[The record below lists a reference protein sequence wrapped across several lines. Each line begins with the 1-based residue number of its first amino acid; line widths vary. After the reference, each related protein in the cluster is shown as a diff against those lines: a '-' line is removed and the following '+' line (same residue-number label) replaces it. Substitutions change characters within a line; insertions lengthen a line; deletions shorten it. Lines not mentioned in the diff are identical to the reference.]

1 VQKQL
6 TSSGVDANTFGGRRR
21 AYAGIE
27 AQFHAAGKD
36 LRQNWHFYLM
46 ALPCVIAIILFGYG
60 PLRGLIIAFLDY
72 SPLRGFSGSEWVG
85 LDNFRAAFDNPFFA
99 TALRNTILINTA
111 KLAVGFP
118 AAIVLALLMN
128 EVRLHWFKRVIQIST
143 IMPYFVSW
151 VVAATVFRNLLSPEG
166 LINQIIVELFGRQ
179 AITFLSDPDIFPWVI
194 VFQDTWKY
202 CGFFAVLYLAA
213 MTTIDP
219 TLYEAAMVDGA
230 NRWQQTWHIT
240 LPGIRPTM
248 ITLFVLLTGWIFQG
262 GFEQILVMYNT
273 SVFVTGDILE
283 TFTLRL
289 ALQQSKYGLAT
300 AVGLFQ
306 TLISLILVVVA
317 NRLVKRMNDR
327 GIF

>member
-1 VQKQL
+1 M
-6 TSSGVDANTFGGRRR
+6 
-21 AYAGIE
+21 IE
-27 AQFHAAGKD
+27 AVQDLPRNVHKD
-36 LRQNWHFYLM
+36 MSQNWQIYLM
-46 ALPCVIAIILFGYG
+46 ALPCVAAILLFGYG

-72 SPLRGFSGSEWVG
+72 SPIRGFAGSEWVG
-85 LDNFRAAFDNPFFA
+85 LDNFRSAFDNPFFIV
-99 TALRNTILINTA
+99 ALRNTLVLNTL
-111 KLAVGFP
+111 KLAIGFP
-118 AAIVLALLMN
+118 SAIILALMLN
-128 EVRLHWFKRVIQIST
+128 EVRLRGFKQIIQTAT
-143 IMPYFVSW
+143 ILPYFISW
-151 VVAATVFRNLLSPEG
+151 VVAATIFRNILSPEG
-166 LINQIIVELFGRQ
+166 LMNQMIAVSGGQ
-179 AITFLSDPDIFPWVI
+179 AITPLSDPALFPLVI
-194 VFQDTWKY
+194 IFQDTWKY

-248 ITLFVLLTGWIFQG
+248 VTLFVLLTGWIFQG

-273 SVFVTGDILE
+273 SVYATGDILE

-306 TLISLILVVVA
+306 AVISLMLVLTA
-317 NRLVKRMNDR
+317 NTLVKRINQR
-327 GIF
+327 GIL